1 MQNLTLKFV
10 SAQKAKLNSMR
21 ENILEQIKN
30 NPIEAMN
37 ATEKVSEEGDLAQK
51 IIDQQR
57 NLNFRQ
63 KEISTLRNIESALNR
78 ITEGSYGFC
87 EESGELIEQKR
98 LEKIPWATLT
108 IIEAEQK
115 EREANLRY
123 KKH

>member
-1 MQNLTLKFV
+1 MQSLTTKFV

-21 ENILEQIKN
+21 ESILEKIKN
-30 NPIEAMN
+30 NPIESMN
-37 ATEKVSEEGDLAQK
+37 ADEKVSEEGDLAQK

-63 KEISTLRNIESALNR
+63 KEISTLRNIESALSR
-78 ITEGSYGFC
+78 IEDGSYGLC
-87 EESGELIEQKR
+87 EESGEVIEQRR
-98 LEKIPWATLT
+98 LEKVPWATLT